1 MLLQTEKL
9 TKNFG
14 GLTAISNLDFA
25 VAEGE
30 IRGLI
35 GPNGSGKSTLFNLIS
50 GVYQADKNGGRIE
63 FNGTDITKMSPHD
76 IARLGV
82 GRTFQLL
89 RIFPEMT
96 VLENVLVGHHPHVKY
111 SNLAA
116 SLGLGRVWAEE
127 RRMKER
133 MLEILDFLGLAD
145 FAGMPG
151 TELSFGQRRMVALA
165 RAVAMEPK
173 LLMLDE
179 PAAGMNRKEI
189 EDLDA
194 RIRRL
199 QKQGTTILLVEHVME
214 LVMGVTDHI
223 IVLNFGS
230 KIAEGIPR
238 DIQNNKEVQEAYLG
252 HSEVS

>member
-1 MLLQTEKL
+1 MLLQIEKL

-50 GVYQADKNGGRIE
+50 GVYQPDKDGGRIE
-63 FNGTDITKMSPHD
+63 FNGEDITRMSAHD

-89 RIFPEMT
+89 RIYPEMT
-96 VLENVLVGHHPHVKY
+96 VLENLLVGHHPHVKY
-111 SNLAA
+111 GNIAA
-116 SLGLGRVWAEE
+116 TLGLGRVWAEE

-133 MLEILDFLGLAD
+133 MLEILDFVGLAD

-165 RAVAMEPK
+165 RGVAMEPK

-179 PAAGMNRKEI
+179 PAAGLSPANVDELQNIIGLLRKKRG
-189 EDLDA
+189 L
-194 RIRRL
+194 
-199 QKQGTTILLVEHVME
+199 TIIVVEHILKVVIE
-214 LVMGVTDHI
+214 TCDTVTVLEHGEKIGEGTPDVISSDHR
-223 IVLNFGS
+223 VS
-230 KIAEGIPR
+230 KPI
-238 DIQNNKEVQEAYLG
+238 
-252 HSEVS
+252 